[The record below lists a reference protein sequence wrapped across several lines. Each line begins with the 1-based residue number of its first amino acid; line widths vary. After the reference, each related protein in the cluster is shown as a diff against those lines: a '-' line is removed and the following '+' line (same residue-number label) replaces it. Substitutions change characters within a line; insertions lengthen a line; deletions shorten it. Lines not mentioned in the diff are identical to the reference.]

1 MSIQMNPMIQVSV
14 TEYQPYDPGAPNY
27 IGAVDYPKTVYQGYM
42 GSSGYIYEPRAV
54 GYNIIDDSNARVPVA
69 RFPSTQEFKDLDLRT
84 ITSPVLGE
92 CSIPSFF
99 QDSEDVVRQCNLK
112 YAQFIFKASLLFNL
126 SISIM
131 LYKKWSP
138 LLMGVFVGFHIL
150 LYYFLTVF
158 YINIVIGEW
167 KTFQKYKYYIKK
179 DIEYSGTD
187 TPLKQFN
194 EMTQYINQTAINR
207 RTVLQMIFAGSVF
220 FVWLPFF
227 KQKE

>member
-1 MSIQMNPMIQVSV
+1 MSIQLNPIIQVSL
-14 TEYQPYDPGAPNY
+14 TEYKPYEPGGPNY
-27 IGAVDYPKTVYQGYM
+27 IGAVDYPNTVYQGYI
-42 GSSGYIYEPRAV
+42 GSAGYIYEPRSI
-54 GYNIIDDSNARVPVA
+54 GYGIIDDSNARIPVA
-69 RFPSTQEFKDLDLRT
+69 KSPSKDEFKDLDLRT
-84 ITSPVLGE
+84 TISPILGE

-99 QDSEDVVRQCNLK
+99 QESEDIVRQCNLR

-126 SISIM
+126 SVSII

-150 LYYFLTVF
+150 LYYVLTVF
-158 YINIVIGEW
+158 YVDIVIGEW

-179 DIEYSGTD
+179 DIDHSNSD
-187 TPLKQFN
+187 SPLKQFN
-194 EMTQYINQTAINR
+194 EITQYINQTAINR
-207 RTVLQMIFAGSVF
+207 RTVLQMIFAGSLF